1 MRLLHTADWHLGQ
14 TLHDFDRSY
23 EHRYF
28 LNWLLDTL
36 ESEQADAL
44 LIAGDVFDNPNPS
57 AEAQKQFYHFLT
69 EAKRRTPH
77 LAIVIIA
84 GNHDSAGRLEAPAPL
99 LQPFNIT
106 VVGAASSTAHGA
118 LATDRLVVP
127 LRDREGEIAAWCLA
141 VPFLRPGDVPQIDT
155 SGDPYLEGVRQLY
168 QRALDAALQRRS
180 STQAIV
186 ALGHC
191 HMSGGQAS
199 VDSERRIVIGGAE
212 ALPADI
218 FAPEIAYAALGHLHR
233 AQRVGGQDRLRYAGS
248 PLPMSFAE
256 IHYRHQVVRVDL
268 AGDALQTITA
278 LPIPRPVELL
288 RIPEQPAP
296 LDEVL
301 DRLQALDLPERP
313 RDEQPYLQLRISLT
327 SPQPGLRTQVETV
340 LDPKPI
346 RLARIETCYPGAAG
360 GASEGRFQT
369 LDDLGRLQ
377 PEDIFRQLHQRRC
390 HTAPSS
396 ELLAAFTELL
406 AAAEREN
413 AP

>member
-1 MRLLHTADWHLGQ
+1 
-14 TLHDFDRSY
+14 
-23 EHRYF
+23 
-28 LNWLLDTL
+28 
-36 ESEQADAL
+36 
-44 LIAGDVFDNPNPS
+44 
-57 AEAQKQFYHFLT
+57 
-69 EAKRRTPH
+69 
-77 LAIVIIA
+77 
-84 GNHDSAGRLEAPAPL
+84 
-99 LQPFNIT
+99 
-106 VVGAASSTAHGA
+106 
-118 LATDRLVVP
+118 
-127 LRDREGEIAAWCLA
+127 
-141 VPFLRPGDVPQIDT
+141 
-155 SGDPYLEGVRQLY
+155 
-168 QRALDAALQRRS
+168 
-180 STQAIV
+180 
-186 ALGHC
+186 
-191 HMSGGQAS
+191 
-199 VDSERRIVIGGAE
+199 
-212 ALPADI
+212 
-218 FAPEIAYAALGHLHR
+218 
-233 AQRVGGQDRLRYAGS
+233 
-248 PLPMSFAE
+248 LPMSFAE

-340 LDPKPI
+340 LDPKPV